1 MPVSGQPN
9 LPITYSDRDLDAKL
23 PGLTSSSSAVRHWI
37 RVTMKEYAAWHG
49 RITSL
54 VFFFIILFTGIILG
68 VFTTLSVVGFYG
80 NPESGFLSTSFAS
93 FSSSSFLASNG
104 SSSPH
109 ILHDNHLDADSD
121 ANPPNNEVNE
131 SFEDSDNFT
140 NSDNSSSSTWTDPLY
155 EERREVYHG
164 NTSEFLG
171 DHPVDLSLLSD
182 AFHHM
187 SDEELLQQASSIV
200 ATTTSTEDMDQPPK
214 VAFLFLTRGPLPFT
228 PLWERYFRGY
238 GGLYSIYI
246 HAHPRFRPNF
256 SSASVFYRR
265 NVPSKVYFA
274 LNFLQVCTKY
284 FFLSLGFFFFFS
296 GWLSTVLWIHRVC
309 DSDLYRTLTIC
320 GFFQSFEFCRYSCK
334 ETANF
339 FFWMV
344 LDDPVEITRLS
355 VLSTVWFVDSHSP
368 SIWIRIMPWNN
379 SFFFLFFVWVVF
391 DDYPVNIGFSD
402 SDSPAN
408 FRGIHGREQRWLFLG

>member
-1 MPVSGQPN
+1 MPVSGQLN
-9 LPITYSDRDLDAKL
+9 LPITCSDRDLDAKL
-23 PGLTSSSSAVRHWI
+23 PGSSSAVRHWV

-49 RITSL
+49 RINSL

-109 ILHDNHLDADSD
+109 ILKHHLDADSD

-131 SFEDSDNFT
+131 IFEDSDNFT
-140 NSDNSSSSTWTDPLY
+140 NSDSSSTWTDPLY

-164 NTSEFLG
+164 NTSDFLG

-187 SDEELLQQASSIV
+187 SDEELLQKASSIV
-200 ATTTSTEDMDQPPK
+200 ATTSIEDMDQPPK

-246 HAHPRFRPNF
+246 HAHPRFRPNV

-265 NVPSKVYFA
+265 NVPSKVYFV
-274 LNFLQVCTKY
+274 LNFLQV
-284 FFLSLGFFFFFS
+284 
-296 GWLSTVLWIHRVC
+296 V
-309 DSDLYRTLTIC
+309 
-320 GFFQSFEFCRYSCK
+320 
-334 ETANF
+334 
-339 FFWMV
+339 
-344 LDDPVEITRLS
+344 
-355 VLSTVWFVDSHSP
+355 
-368 SIWIRIMPWNN
+368 
-379 SFFFLFFVWVVF
+379 
-391 DDYPVNIGFSD
+391 
-402 SDSPAN
+402 
-408 FRGIHGREQRWLFLG
+408 

>member
-131 SFEDSDNFT
+131 IFEDSDNFT

-164 NTSEFLG
+164 NTSDFLG

-187 SDEELLQQASSIV
+187 SDEELLRQASSVV
-200 ATTTSTEDMDQPPK
+200 ARTSTSDMDLPPK
-214 VAFLFLTRGPLPFT
+214 VAFLFLTRGPLPFA
-228 PLWERYFRGY
+228 PLWERYFRGH

-246 HAHPRFRPNF
+246 HAHPHFRPNV
-256 SSASVFYRR
+256 SSASVFFRR
-265 NVPSKVYFA
+265 NVPSKVYFFFEYSRSCT
-274 LNFLQVCTKY
+274 NFSFVTLAFS
-284 FFLSLGFFFFFS
+284 FFLLYDSRRSCEF
-296 GWLSTVLWIHRVC
+296 HRVR
-309 DSDLYRTLTIC
+309 DFDVYRTFMIC
-320 GFFQSFEFCRYSCK
+320 GFCQSFEFRRDSCE
-334 ETANF
+334 ETTILF
-339 FFWMV
+339 
-344 LDDPVEITRLS
+344 PG
-355 VLSTVWFVDSHSP
+355 WFS
-368 SIWIRIMPWNN
+368 MTT
-379 SFFFLFFVWVVF
+379 L
-391 DDYPVNIGFSD
+391 
-402 SDSPAN
+402 
-408 FRGIHGREQRWLFLG
+408 